1 MPDNNYFLIRLLLKH
16 KRTNITFFILS
27 IIFSVIL
34 VFFVYEKEYTAT
46 VSILPSA
53 SSFSGGLGGQLGAIS
68 KLAGLDLGA
77 SEGQSQDML
86 MGILNSTTLLSR
98 ILDSNVDVPSDS
110 GIFTKMKFL
119 DFLEIEGG
127 SHREV
132 FEKALK
138 KMREEVVYL
147 NLDENNDILY
157 LNITT
162 VNPFVSAQVANKISK
177 ILNEYVTTKVQ
188 KEFRQKKKYLV
199 SRLASIKDSLQL
211 QEHNLKKFLE
221 NNTDPESPEFMVQQ
235 LKLKR
240 ALEVQSQLYIELRK
254 QLEVFLANRFLNLSD
269 LKILDTATPPF
280 RKSRPKRALL
290 LITFVM
296 LFVFL
301 QLGINWGFYY
311 YKKVKIDLRNNI
323 AAE

>member
-1 MPDNNYFLIRLLLKH
+1 
-16 KRTNITFFILS
+16 
-27 IIFSVIL
+27 
-34 VFFVYEKEYTAT
+34 
-46 VSILPSA
+46 
-53 SSFSGGLGGQLGAIS
+53 
-68 KLAGLDLGA
+68 
-77 SEGQSQDML
+77 
-86 MGILNSTTLLSR
+86 
-98 ILDSNVDVPSDS
+98 
-110 GIFTKMKFL
+110 
-119 DFLEIEGG
+119 
-127 SHREV
+127 
-132 FEKALK
+132 
-138 KMREEVVYL
+138 
-147 NLDENNDILY
+147 